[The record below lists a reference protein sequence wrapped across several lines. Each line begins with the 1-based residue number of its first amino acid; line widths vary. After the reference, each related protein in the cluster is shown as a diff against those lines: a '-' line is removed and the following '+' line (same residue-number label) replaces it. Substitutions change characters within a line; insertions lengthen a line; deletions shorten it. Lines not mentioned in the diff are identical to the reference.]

1 MSNYAKAYKE
11 MIKQGTSLE
20 ELNAANHLALEMKKI
35 TMQEFQEAA
44 RILAAELLK
53 R

>member
-11 MIKQGTSLE
+11 MVKKGTSIE
-20 ELNAANHLALEMKKI
+20 ELNTANHLALETGKI
-35 TMQEFQEAA
+35 TLKEFQEAA
-44 RILAAELLK
+44 RILALEILN